1 MHRLVS
7 LGGRLLP
14 KPLPQSTHTPYFSFA
29 SQIDPNFQA
38 AVNPFLVARNLYSED
53 EYKRI
58 QEIQQMSYPTILE
71 EVKKFPQRP
80 KTRVKSALIQ
90 FLIEQVPKKGIVA
103 PQTGQ
108 SQAEEGEES
117 EEVEGSTGSVPRHI
131 HGEIDVAQTIDTE
144 ATLKLLN
151 ENSLF
156 RDLRHEIGINRTSFT
171 PRTQKSLLPYLE
183 NYPEKQLLEQI
194 SHLTNVDF
202 KRELEQFIQRSPLY
216 SRTTPLQKARKLAKE
231 DLLHSFKDMIFV
243 HREYAHLHR
252 NSLKSI
258 LIEPKGK
265 LYTTLD
271 CLEALRT
278 LEDPVY
284 LNKMHSYFQTLTYNS
299 LLKFWRIIFEQIEK
313 YDIQTLDLILRI
325 SGYLKEKYNIS
336 YIEPGNEG
344 IVYERIFNHAVNLV
358 EENNQSY
365 PIISLANIVNHY
377 RNNQSK
383 LPKSAFQQVQILGV
397 TLFIC

>member
-1 MHRLVS
+1 MHRLLS
-7 LGGRLLP
+7 LGGRLLQ
-14 KPLPQSTHTPYFSFA
+14 KPLPQSNHTPFFSFA

-38 AVNPFLVARNLYSED
+38 AVNPFHVARNLYSED

-58 QEIQQMSYPTILE
+58 QEIQHMSYHTILE

-90 FLIEQVPKKGIVA
+90 FLIEQVPRKGIVN
-103 PQTGQ
+103 PQTG
-108 SQAEEGEES
+108 SVQAEEAEEID
-117 EEVEGSTGSVPRHI
+117 EVEGSTGSAPRPV
-131 HGEIDVAQTIDTE
+131 HGDIDVAQTIDTE
-144 ATLKLLN
+144 ETLKLLN

-171 PRTQKSLLPYLE
+171 PRSQKTLLPYLE

-216 SRTTPLQKARKLAKE
+216 SRTMPLQKVRKLAKE

-258 LIEPKGK
+258 LTEPKGK

-284 LNKMHSYFQTLTYNS
+284 LNKMHSYFQTLTYNA
-299 LLKFWRIIFEQIEK
+299 LMKFWRIIFEQIESNF
-313 YDIQTLDLILRI
+313 L
-325 SGYLKEKYNIS
+325 
-336 YIEPGNEG
+336 
-344 IVYERIFNHAVNLV
+344 
-358 EENNQSY
+358 
-365 PIISLANIVNHY
+365 
-377 RNNQSK
+377 
-383 LPKSAFQQVQILGV
+383 
-397 TLFIC
+397 